1 MSASERAERLARRR
15 LERRRRLEEAAS
27 GALDP
32 AKSVDKPRRERRRS
46 VATEGSAA
54 EDADSGS
61 RPARRARRPRG
72 EGRGP
77 EPVRTRVTFPDG
89 AINADAAKVVRRLTE
104 AGHEAYVVGGC
115 VRDLLVGLRPKDFDV
130 ATSAKPEEVRAI
142 FKNSRII
149 GRRFRLVHIL
159 YGAHVIETATFRRS
173 PPPGSAGDAEDL
185 LIRSD
190 NVFGDAHEDAVR
202 RDFTINALFYDPEE
216 GEVLDWTSGM
226 NDIAARVVQTIGEP
240 RVRFLEDPV
249 RILRA
254 IKFAAR
260 LDFGIAPDV
269 YDAIVQCRGALAQA
283 ARPRL
288 SEEVMRLMR
297 GGASERSFWLAFE
310 TGVLDVLL
318 PELSTYVSDRASDPT
333 VFRLLAEVDRRT
345 AEQGEPLDDIL
356 LWSALLLEP
365 LLEACEGSRDR
376 ALAAGD
382 FLEPIV
388 NRLNLPRRV
397 SDAMRRIVALFPKL
411 SRPGAER
418 SKRGP
423 LAGFAEELLEMRRA
437 ARAGLYVESATE
449 EDADSE
455 ADEGTPKK
463 RRRRRRH

>member
-15 LERRRRLEEAAS
+15 LERRRRLEEAAN
-27 GALDP
+27 GEVATP
-32 AKSVDKPRRERRRS
+32 AKLSERPRRERRRAAS
-46 VATEGSAA
+46 ESAQVEEPTVSA
-54 EDADSGS
+54 
-61 RPARRARRPRG
+61 RPARRPRRPR

-77 EPVRTRVTFPDG
+77 EPVRTRVTFPEG
-89 AINADAAKVVRRLTE
+89 AINADAAKVVRRLSE

-159 YGAHVIETATFRRS
+159 YGAHVIETATFRRN
-173 PPPGSAGDAEDL
+173 PPPAGAGDSEDL

-190 NVFGDAHEDAVR
+190 NVFGDAHEDALR

-226 NDIAARVVQTIGEP
+226 SDITARVVQTIGEP

-318 PELSTYVSDRASDPT
+318 PELSTYVADRDFDPT

-345 AEQGEPLDDIL
+345 AERGEPLDDIL

-376 ALAAGD
+376 TLTAGD

-418 SKRGP
+418 AKRSP
-423 LAGFAEELLEMRRA
+423 LAGLAEELFEMRRV
-437 ARAGLYVESATE
+437 ARAGFAV
-449 EDADSE
+449 DAP
-455 ADEGTPKK
+455 ADEESEGEGDESTPTKK